1 MPKKSHSLYLGL
13 ATGGIP
19 HSIRVTKKAATGL
32 SVVFTFIKKHFN
44 KAEKDQDLGKK
55 KKKKRWE
62 KHRSTGDHKPH
73 KCMVKLITGSV
84 LAGSK
89 TTELR
94 LVSRQLTPTD

>member
-44 KAEKDQDLGKK
+44 KAEKDQDLGEKK
-55 KKKKRWE
+55 KEMGKAQEHRW
-62 KHRSTGDHKPH
+62 S
-73 KCMVKLITGSV
+73 
-84 LAGSK
+84 
-89 TTELR
+89 
-94 LVSRQLTPTD
+94 QTPQMHG

>member
-1 MPKKSHSLYLGL
+1 MPKKSRSLYLGL

-55 KKKKRWE
+55 KKKRDGK
-62 KHRSTGDHKPH
+62 STGAQ
-73 KCMVKLITGSV
+73 VITNPTNAWLNSS
-84 LAGSK
+84 LA
-89 TTELR
+89 
-94 LVSRQLTPTD
+94 QY